1 MLFDFL
7 KKRKVET
14 FDPSM
19 LLCNHPNFFAAEAYK
34 MLRTNIMFTLPDE
47 GKCRVIGVSSAT
59 RGEGKSTTS
68 VNLAYVMA
76 EMGKKVLLIDGD
88 LRLPSVAKKLGI
100 SSAPGLSDAL
110 MTAEPDLSGIV
121 KTQKE
126 NWDVLPAG
134 SIPPNPS
141 ELLGSAQMSAFV
153 QRLAQNYDFIIVDL
167 PPITVV
173 SDALA
178 LSPILNGIVL
188 VVRNN
193 YSKRRELHLALKS
206 LELAGSKVLGIVV
219 NGKKNATSSGLKY
232 RKYAHEGYYG
242 TPASQDAAKSTETNK

>member
-7 KKRKVET
+7 KKRKAEA
-14 FDPSM
+14 FDPSV

-34 MLRTNIMFTLPDE
+34 LLRTNIMFTLPDE

-68 VNLAYVMA
+68 VNLSYVIA

-100 SSAPGLSDAL
+100 SSEPGLSDAL
-110 MTAEPDLSGIV
+110 MTAEPDFSGIV
-121 KTQKE
+121 KTKKE
-126 NWDVLPAG
+126 NWDILPAG

-141 ELLGSAQMSAFV
+141 ELLGSAQMSAFI

-167 PPITVV
+167 PPVTVV
-173 SDALA
+173 ADALA
-178 LSPILNGIVL
+178 LSPVLQGVVL

-242 TPASQDAAKSTETNK
+242 NVPSHDAAKGTEISK